1 MTTILIKY
9 RQIVLFLAGLGTSLG
24 GLYTLFPQWALENL
38 NQLPFFA
45 SDTIFIQHWGLMV
58 LMVGCSFFIAMFRS
72 DWVKPVFCI
81 ALIEKLFFIS
91 LVLSNANQPFVDGF
105 WSSMV
110 MDTIICTYIAAYLW
124 WCRTASDLSS

>member
-58 LMVGCSFFIAMFRS
+58 LMVGCSFFIAIFRS

>member
-45 SDTIFIQHWGLMV
+45 SDTIFIQHWGFMV

-105 WSSMV
+105 WSSMA
-110 MDTIICTYIAAYLW
+110 MDMIICTYIAAYLW
-124 WCRTASDLSS
+124 WCRTASELTS

>member
-45 SDTIFIQHWGLMV
+45 SDTIFIQHWGFMV

-72 DWVKPVFCI
+72 DWVKPIFWI

-124 WCRTASDLSS
+124 WCRTVSELTS

>member
-1 MTTILIKY
+1 VTTILIKY

-45 SDTIFIQHWGLMV
+45 SDTIFIQHWGFMV

>member
-38 NQLPFFA
+38 NQLPSFA
-45 SDTIFIQHWGLMV
+45 SDTIFIQHWGFMV

>member
-124 WCRTASDLSS
+124 WCRTASELTS

>member
-45 SDTIFIQHWGLMV
+45 SDTIFIQHWGFMV

-91 LVLSNANQPFVDGF
+91 LVLSNANQSFVDGF

-124 WCRTASDLSS
+124 WCRTASELTS

>member
-45 SDTIFIQHWGLMV
+45 SDTIFIQHWGFMV

>member
-1 MTTILIKY
+1 VTTILIKY

-45 SDTIFIQHWGLMV
+45 SDTIFIQHWGFMV

-124 WCRTASDLSS
+124 WCRTASELTS

>member
-1 MTTILIKY
+1 
-9 RQIVLFLAGLGTSLG
+9 VLFLAGLGTSLG

-45 SDTIFIQHWGLMV
+45 SDTIFIQHWGFMV

-110 MDTIICTYIAAYLW
+110 MDMIICTYIAAYLW